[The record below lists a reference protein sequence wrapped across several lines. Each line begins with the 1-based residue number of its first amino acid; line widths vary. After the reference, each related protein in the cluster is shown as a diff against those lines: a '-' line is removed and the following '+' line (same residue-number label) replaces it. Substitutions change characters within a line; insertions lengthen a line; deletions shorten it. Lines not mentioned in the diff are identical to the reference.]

1 MIEAPSKNRVR
12 RAGERII
19 AAHQN
24 GDEWPAD
31 DVDVVV
37 AWRSAHAE
45 PVEWLA
51 ESARRRTDQP
61 VSYRL
66 KRLPQIVAKLV
77 RQRNMGLDRM
87 QDLAG
92 YRIVVDT
99 NDDVDEVV
107 ADVTG
112 RAKPHYEV
120 RDTDD
125 YRATGRAH
133 TGYRA
138 VHLILQREGRLVEL
152 QVRSRRQHGWAE
164 AVERAANRT
173 GFPLKDGDGPTEV
186 VGYFR
191 VASDVLAALDAG
203 NEPTPDQ
210 VRELRALE
218 PSLHEYLRP
227 PTPGEEHFRLSA
239 PKTASQAAWILV
251 YDWKTGK
258 RLHWRR
264 AGPSPVAAARQF
276 ADWERQ
282 YSDHEV
288 VLIGSDSEKTVA
300 WTHAHYFGRNAD
312 DLDPHGVLA
321 ELAAV

>member
-1 MIEAPSKNRVR
+1 M
-12 RAGERII
+12 
-19 AAHQN
+19 
-24 GDEWPAD
+24 
-31 DVDVVV
+31 
-37 AWRSAHAE
+37 
-45 PVEWLA
+45 
-51 ESARRRTDQP
+51 
-61 VSYRL
+61 SYRL

-77 RQRNMGLDRM
+77 RQRNMGLERM

-99 NDDVDEVV
+99 NEEVDEVV
-107 ADVTG
+107 DDVTS
-112 RAKPHYEV
+112 RARPHYEV

-125 YRATGRAH
+125 YRATGRAQ

-138 VHLILQREGRLVEL
+138 VHLILRRDGRLVEL

-173 GFPLKDGDGPTEV
+173 GFPLKDGEGPAEV

-191 VASDVLAALDAG
+191 VASDVLAALDTG
-203 NEPTPDQ
+203 REPTADQ
-210 VRELRALE
+210 ARELRALE
-218 PSLHEYLRP
+218 PSLREYLRP
-227 PTPGEEHFRLSA
+227 PTPGEEHFQLSGTKA
-239 PKTASQAAWILV
+239 ASQAAWILV

-264 AGPSPVAAARQF
+264 AGPSSEAAARQF

-282 YSDHEV
+282 YRDHEV

-321 ELAAV
+321 ELASV